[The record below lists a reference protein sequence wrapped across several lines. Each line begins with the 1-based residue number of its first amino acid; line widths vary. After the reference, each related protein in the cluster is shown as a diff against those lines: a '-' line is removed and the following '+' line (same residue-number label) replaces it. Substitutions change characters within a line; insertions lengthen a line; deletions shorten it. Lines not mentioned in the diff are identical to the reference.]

1 VVLEASRVVRA
12 YPAPGSSAG
21 ASPANS
27 VQKRIHS
34 RDSRSTAGIL
44 LLTILAVEFGG
55 LTVLRMVRGHRS
67 ATEFQKTFARAG
79 HARAGHA
86 HAGVLM
92 MFALVAQILAEA
104 ARLDGAV
111 DFPTRNGI
119 WIAAILLPAGFFL
132 SSAGQASSLR
142 IDSRCCSMRAPARS
156 ALASLRSE
164 SCC

>member
-67 ATEFQKTFARAG
+67 ATEFQKTF
-79 HARAGHA
+79 ARAGHA